1 MITKFYKTPGN
12 NIKNV
17 TLLTT
22 KNIDYIPSKG
32 TFVWFSGQKFI
43 VDEVHFNVDLC
54 EYSLYLYRV

>member
-1 MITKFYKTPGN
+1 MITNFYKTPGN
-12 NIKNV
+12 NIKKA

-22 KNIDYIPSKG
+22 KNIDCIPSKG

-43 VDEVHFNVDLC
+43 VDEVYFNVDLC